1 MNHLRIKASTKDIE
15 VGIML
20 KKTSNG
26 VIININ
32 VKPQSKNFEVKLSE
46 SEITIFCKSPPIGGK
61 ANREVMKE
69 LSKIFK
75 HKVII
80 IAGYKKNTKIILV
93 EGITLES
100 ARSALEDLNRSNYF
114 CADPLPLIF

>member
-26 VIININ
+26 VIISIN
-32 VKPQSKNFEVKLSE
+32 VKPKSKNFEAKLSE

-61 ANREVMKE
+61 ANREIMKE
-69 LSKIFK
+69 FSKIFK
-75 HKVII
+75 YKVII

-100 ARSALEDLNRSNYF
+100 ARSALEDLNR
-114 CADPLPLIF
+114 